1 MKVFLIG
8 AAGGV
13 GRRLAVRLV
22 DRGDEA
28 TGLHRAPAQADTVRA
43 TGATPLT
50 GDLINDTVDELAA
63 KFSGHDAVVF
73 AAGAH
78 GTGRDLTT
86 AIDGRGLEKAADAAT
101 RAGVSRFVLVSV
113 FPDALRGQGSTEGF
127 EHYAK
132 VKKTADVY
140 LARTELDWI
149 IVRPGTLND
158 EPGTGRI
165 TAGPAIEYGDVPR
178 DDVAAFIDAALHEP
192 ALGRVIVELTTGDI
206 PVADAVD
213 RLTGRRPA

>member
-8 AAGGV
+8 AAGGI
-13 GRRLAVRLV
+13 GRRLTGRLT
-22 DRGDEA
+22 DRGDEV
-28 TGLHRAPAQADTVRA
+28 TGMHRAPAQAATVRA
-43 TGATPLT
+43 AGATPLP
-50 GDLINDTVDELAA
+50 GDLINDTVEELAA
-63 KFSGHDAVVF
+63 KFRGHDAVVF

-78 GTGRDLTT
+78 GTGQDLTT

-113 FPDALRGQGSTEGF
+113 FPEALRGKDTTEGF

-132 VKKTADVY
+132 VKKTADAY
-140 LARTELDWI
+140 LVRTDLDWI
-149 IVRPGTLND
+149 IVRPGTLLD

-178 DDVAAFIDAALHEP
+178 DDVAAFIDAAMHEP
-192 ALGRVIVELTTGDI
+192 ALGRVIVELTTGDT
-206 PVADAVD
+206 PVADAID
-213 RLTGRRPA
+213 QLAGRHAS